1 MATTTT
7 TTGEHRRIAWGPW
20 SPAQL
25 IVGALGGFLTV
36 LGALVLFR
44 GGVGDWTDPIV
55 SVWGFSHTP
64 LMAVIEVSLGLFIL
78 SAAADPTSA
87 KGTLVGIGGLMAVF
101 GIVTLADPGA
111 FREVLGVDRQMGVLY
126 TTFGVGGF
134 VLGHLSPVIR

>member
-1 MATTTT
+1 MAATAETT
-7 TTGEHRRIAWGPW
+7 RRVTWGPW

-25 IVGALGGFLTV
+25 IVGGLGGFLTI

-44 GGVGDWTDPIV
+44 GGVGDWTAPIT
-55 SVWGFSHTP
+55 SVWGFSHSP

-87 KGTLVGIGGLMAVF
+87 KGTLVTAGALMAVF
-101 GIVTLADPGA
+101 GIVTLADPAA
-111 FREVLGVDRQMGVLY
+111 FHHVLGVDRQMGVLY
-126 TTFGVGGF
+126 TTFGVSGF